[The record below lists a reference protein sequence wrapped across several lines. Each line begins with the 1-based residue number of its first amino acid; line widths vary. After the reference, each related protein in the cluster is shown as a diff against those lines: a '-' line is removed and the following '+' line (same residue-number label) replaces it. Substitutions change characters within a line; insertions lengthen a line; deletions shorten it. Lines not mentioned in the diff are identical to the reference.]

1 MKLIDWTALYA
12 KYKGLWVALDE
23 DNETV
28 VGSGKSADAALT
40 EARTRGFAN
49 AAITYVPQE
58 VITFA
63 GHGMYEIPVHE
74 AAPQN

>member
-1 MKLIDWTALYA
+1 MKPIDWTSLYA

-28 VGSGKSADAALT
+28 VGSGKSAAAALT

-49 AAITYVPQE
+49 AAVTYVPQE

-63 GHGMYEIPVHE
+63 GFGMYEISVHK
-74 AAPQN
+74 AAPRN